1 MTIPSVLVLAL
12 LGTQAPATVPPASEQ
27 IAAAVL
33 AAPEEQR
40 GDATVLGYG
49 TDGKLTTLRT
59 GTGNL
64 ICLAHDPAEKAFSVA
79 CYQKD
84 LEPFMARGRELRAQG
99 ITGKD
104 RDQKRWAEADAGTL
118 HMPKEPRTL
127 YILSGTAFDPVS
139 GAVTDG
145 YERFV
150 IYCPYATAQS
160 TGLSTMP
167 VPGGPWIM
175 FPGTAGAHIMINPP
189 KPAKGSK

>member
-1 MTIPSVLVLAL
+1 MIPSVLLLAML
-12 LGTQAPATVPPASEQ
+12 TGQTPAAAPPASEQ

-49 TDGKLTTLRT
+49 ADGKVTTLRT
-59 GTGNL
+59 GQGNL
-64 ICLAHDPAEKAFSVA
+64 ICLAHNPADKTFSVA

-84 LEPFMARGRELRAQG
+84 LEPFMARGRELVAQG
-99 ITGKD
+99 VTGKD
-104 RDQKRWAEADAGTL
+104 RDQKRWAEIDAGTL
-118 HMPKEPRTL
+118 PMPREPRTL
-127 YILSGTAFDPVS
+127 YILSGTAFDPAA
-139 GAVTDG
+139 GTVTDA

-150 IYCPYATAQS
+150 VYCPYATAQS

-189 KPAKGSK
+189 KPVAKTTK